1 MAKDKNPLPGAA
13 HLLAEPESKSTW
25 VRYICCSRC
34 SRSLDWSSVSEM
46 VASDDLSFM
55 NHDSFAIQSMDS
67 EIRHRLGSQP
77 SRSLDWSSISEMV
90 ASDDLSFMNHDS
102 FATQSVDS
110 GIRHRLGSQ
119 PCKSVVLLSKIL
131 WIMHQ
136 IFKQSWEFKCID

>member
-1 MAKDKNPLPGAA
+1 
-13 HLLAEPESKSTW
+13 
-25 VRYICCSRC
+25 
-34 SRSLDWSSVSEM
+34 M
-46 VASDDLSFM
+46 VASDVLSFM

-77 SRSLDWSSISEMV
+77 SWSLDWSSISEMV

-102 FATQSVDS
+102 FAIQSMDS

-136 IFKQSWEFKCID
+136 MFKQSLITAKQW